1 MIIREWEDKPHYR
14 GAREQLVKE
23 IENQGIKDKNVL
35 EAIKT
40 LPRHFFVNI
49 SYADRAYENRPLPID
64 KDQTIS
70 QPYTVAFQTELLM
83 PVKGK
88 KVLEIG
94 TGSGYQAA
102 VLAFLGAEVHTI
114 ERHKELYEE
123 TSELL
128 KHEKLLKYFPEHPK
142 IYCYYGDG
150 YKGIPDEAPFD
161 RIIITAAIKE
171 IPQTLFD
178 QLGENGLLVAPVGDN
193 YQIMT
198 KFTKKNGKIKEETF
212 GTFLFVPM
220 IKGTE

>member
-14 GAREQLVKE
+14 GAREHLAKE
-23 IENQGIKDKNVL
+23 IENQGIKNQNVL

-49 SYADRAYENRPLPID
+49 SYADRAYENRPLPIN
-64 KDQTIS
+64 KEQTIS

-102 VLAFLGAEVHTI
+102 VLTFLGAEVHTI
-114 ERHKELYEE
+114 ERHKELYIE

-128 KHEKLLKYFPEHPK
+128 KHGTLLRFFPSHPK

-150 YKGIPDEAPFD
+150 YKGLPDKAPFD
-161 RIIITAAIKE
+161 RIIITAAIKK

-178 QLGENGLLVAPVGDN
+178 QLSKNGILVAPIGDTH
-193 YQIMT
+193 QIMT
-198 KFTKKNGKIKEETF
+198 LYIKQGNEIQKETF

-220 IKGTE
+220 VKGIK

>member
-1 MIIREWEDKPHYR
+1 MIIREWEDKPHYK
-14 GAREQLVKE
+14 GAREHLAKE

-35 EAIKT
+35 EAIKM

-64 KDQTIS
+64 KNQTIS

-102 VLAFLGAEVHTI
+102 ILAYLGAETHTI
-114 ERHKELYEE
+114 ERHKELYIE
-123 TSELL
+123 TTELL
-128 KHEKLLKYFPEHPK
+128 KHEKLLKYFSEYPK
-142 IYCYYGDG
+142 IYCHYGDG
-150 YKGIPDEAPFD
+150 YKGLPDEAPFD
-161 RIIITAAIKE
+161 RIIITAAIKK

-178 QLGENGLLVAPVGDN
+178 QLADNGYLVAPIGSDF
-193 YQIMT
+193 QIMT
-198 KFTKKNGKIKEETF
+198 RFTKQNGKIKEEHF

-220 IKGTE
+220 LKGIE